1 MTDLKPFSEEAPM
14 KTRINR
20 PGGFTLIELLI
31 VIAIILILI
40 AIALPNFLEAQLR
53 AKVTKANSEIRTLAT
68 ALESY
73 QIDWRGQYPLP
84 ADEVGVYPS
93 PGADPWFDQTLPV
106 VLSTPVAY
114 ITDARIRDS
123 FNQVEDIVPHYHYST
138 REFAVIQNDEP
149 GFDAYVY
156 SILWTFRRNAQYF
169 LLSHG
174 PNLDH
179 DPPSDTENPDWRNG
193 MQYSPT
199 NGSTSKGD
207 IVVFGPTIGKT

>member
-1 MTDLKPFSEEAPM
+1 MNTSRNA
-14 KTRINR
+14 
-20 PGGFTLIELLI
+20 FTLIELLI

-40 AIALPNFLEAQLR
+40 AIALPNFLEAQMR
-53 AKVTKANSEIRTLAT
+53 ANVTKAASEIRTLST

-73 QIDWRGQYPLP
+73 QIDWNGRYPYP
-84 ADEVGVYPS
+84 ADEVGHYPS
-93 PGADPWFDQTLPV
+93 PGADPWFDQTVPV

-114 ITDARIRDS
+114 LTDAKIRDS

-138 REFAVIQNDEP
+138 REFAVLQNEEPLFDE
-149 GFDAYVY
+149 YVFTVVR
-156 SILWTFRRNAQYF
+156 SFRTSAQYF

-199 NGSTSKGD
+199 NGTKSKGD
-207 IVVFGPTIGKT
+207 IIYFGPTIGIL

>member
-1 MTDLKPFSEEAPM
+1 MY
-14 KTRINR
+14 RNR
-20 PGGFTLIELLI
+20 VSRRGFTLIELLI

-40 AIALPNFLEAQLR
+40 AIALPNFLEAQMR
-53 AKVTKANSEIRTLAT
+53 AKVTKSNAEIRTLAT

-73 QIDWRGQYPLP
+73 QTDYNGKYPFP
-84 ADEVGVYPS
+84 ADEVGTWPS
-93 PGADPWFDQTLPV
+93 PLADPWFDQTAPP

-114 ITDARIRDS
+114 LTDARIRDS

-138 REFAVIQNDEP
+138 REVAQIQSDEATMDEYV
-149 GFDAYVY
+149 FSIVWAY
-156 SILWTFRRNAQYF
+156 RRNAQYF

-179 DPPSDTENPDWRNG
+179 DPPSDSENPDWRNG

-199 NGSTSKGD
+199 NGTTSKGD
-207 IVVFGPTIGKT
+207 IVFFGPTIGKG

>member
-1 MTDLKPFSEEAPM
+1 M
-14 KTRINR
+14 KN
-20 PGGFTLIELLI
+20 PPQGFTLIELLI

-73 QIDWRGQYPLP
+73 QIDWHGIYPYP

-93 PGADPWFDQTLPV
+93 PGADPWFDQTIPTI
-106 VLSTPVAY
+106 LSTPVAY
-114 ITDARIRDS
+114 LTDARIRDP

-138 REFAVIQNDEP
+138 REFAVLQMDEP
-149 GFDAYVY
+149 RWDQYVF
-156 SILWTFRRNAQYF
+156 SIVKSYRTSASYF

-179 DPPSDTENPDWRNG
+179 DPPSDTENPDWPLG

-199 NGSTSKGD
+199 NGSKSVGD
-207 IVVFGPTIGKT
+207 IIYFGPTIGIL